1 MNHNQFT
8 SDSRTSP
15 YWWDDA
21 PLVKTADTVLPEN
34 VDVLIVGAGYTGL
47 HSALHT
53 ARAGLSTLVLDA
65 EAPGYG
71 CSTRNGGHIS
81 TSVKANY
88 PALAKRYSEDIASE
102 LLQAGKDSLDY
113 IKAFVADEQIDCD
126 FYTSGRFHG
135 AHTPQAFDRLV
146 KELKTPNPVYD
157 SEAYIVSPRDAI
169 NEVSSAYYHGGIV
182 YPQFGA
188 IHPAKYFT
196 GVLECVK
203 TAGGKVMGHCP
214 VLSIE
219 PEPNRTHQDSQFQV
233 RTAQGVVRAKKVFIA
248 TNGYTGP
255 LNPWQQR
262 RVIPIGSYMIA
273 TEAMN
278 PDTVKALFPTQ
289 RMVTDTRRLVVYYR
303 ASPDG
308 TRVVFG
314 GRVSLNETNPY
325 VSGPKLL
332 AEVVRI
338 FPELKGIRISHSWF
352 GKVAYTFDT
361 LMHCG
366 QENGVHYAM
375 GYCGSGVGMASYL
388 GMRLGRQLAETHTA
402 DVPFAKIPFPT
413 RPFYQGNPWFLA
425 PSVLWYQLRDRT
437 GL

>member
-1 MNHNQFT
+1 MNLNQFT

-21 PLVKTADTVLPEN
+21 PLVQVADTNLPEAI
-34 VDVLIVGAGYTGL
+34 DVLIVGAGYTGL
-47 HSALHT
+47 HAALQT
-53 ARAGLSTLVLDA
+53 TRAGLSTLVLDA

-81 TSVKANY
+81 TSVKASY

-102 LLQAGKDSLDY
+102 LLQAGKDSLEY
-113 IKAFVADEQIDCD
+113 IKAFVADEHIDCD

-135 AHTPQAFDRLV
+135 AHTPQAFDKLV

-169 NEVSSAYYHGGIV
+169 SEVSTAYYHGGVV

-188 IHPAKYFT
+188 IHPAKYFA
-196 GVLECVK
+196 GVLERVK
-203 TAGGKVMGHCP
+203 TAGAQVIGHCS

-219 PEPNRTHQDSQFQV
+219 PEPTQTHRDRQFQV
-233 RTAQGVVRAKKVFIA
+233 HTAQGVVRAKKVFIA
-248 TNGYTGP
+248 TNGYTGS

-262 RVIPIGSYMIA
+262 RIIPIGSYMIA

-325 VSGPKLL
+325 ISGPKLL

-388 GMRLGRQLAETHTA
+388 GMRLGQQLAETHTA

-413 RPFYQGNPWFLA
+413 RPLYRGNPWFLA